1 MTRRC
6 FPYRTKGRPER
17 EEGTGLCQ
25 FQRRRIGPTS
35 FRFGKEGEDEEYQ
48 EEQPRKEKKS
58 TPGKKDRTK
67 KAIPIPECS
76 VLVSA
81 MHHPG

>member
-6 FPYRTKGRPER
+6 FPYGTKGRPER

-25 FQRRRIGPTS
+25 FQRRRIGPAS
-35 FRFGKEGEDEEYQ
+35 FRFGKEGEDEEEYQ
-48 EEQPRKEKKS
+48 EEHPR
-58 TPGKKDRTK
+58 KDRTK
-67 KAIPIPECS
+67 EAIPIPECS

>member
-35 FRFGKEGEDEEYQ
+35 FRFGKEGEDEAYQ
-48 EEQPRKEKKS
+48 EKHPE
-58 TPGKKDRTK
+58 KKDRTK
-67 KAIPIPECS
+67 EAIPIPECS